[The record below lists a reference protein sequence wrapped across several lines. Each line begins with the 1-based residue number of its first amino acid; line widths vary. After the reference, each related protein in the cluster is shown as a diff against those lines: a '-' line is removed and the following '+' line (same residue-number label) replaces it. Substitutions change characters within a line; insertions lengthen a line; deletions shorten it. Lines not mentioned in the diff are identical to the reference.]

1 MIHLLEDYRQ
11 QVAELT
17 VRLVLWDQSS
27 FDATLYLRLAS
38 SRGIGWESLGER
50 LNDPGIRFLAC
61 QTDGEVELVH
71 LDSIAYVEAPGRLP
85 EIAQR
90 EQVGALRQAADVV
103 LRCGQRLTGE
113 FLSIM
118 PPGRLRLSDLLNAF
132 EGRFFLF
139 PEEQVTRYVH
149 RDAIARVLPRD
160 DQPYAS

>member
-1 MIHLLEDYRQ
+1 MIYLLEDYRQ

-38 SRGIGWESLGER
+38 ARGIGWESLGER

-61 QTDGEVELVH
+61 QAGGGIELVH

-85 EIAQR
+85 EIAQG
-90 EQVGALRQAADVV
+90 EQVGALRQAADVL
-103 LRCGQRLTGE
+103 LRCGQRLSGE

-149 RDAIARVLPRD
+149 RDAIARVLPRE
-160 DQPYAS
+160 DQSYAS